1 MANILVCTYEYE
13 IDLEKIFSNRLQR
26 KDCSICFTA
35 SPNKRGLKI
44 ECAEEELP
52 ILGALLAEIM
62 LLDLRYIEINK
73 MVNSFG
79 VAESSK
85 HEVVCSSCGSAARLT
100 NFPAASEQITRY
112 LKNRTTLVLEGFL
125 HFMMQDYVQIWHSC
139 VDAAIDEVLLRD
151 EYLEL
156 VRLLKVFISL
166 PSEENVGVNLI
177 LQPDGSCTLT
187 DSNDLRVDCA
197 PGNEKDMLEFI
208 TGITPERITVYDLS
222 MGLFNEFKSELR
234 KAFGERVEVFS

>member
-1 MANILVCTYEYE
+1 MANILICTYEYD
-13 IDLEKIFSNRLQR
+13 IDLGKIFSSRLQR
-26 KDCSICFTA
+26 KDCSISFTV
-35 SPNKRGLKI
+35 SPDKRGLKI

-79 VAESSK
+79 VAEGSK
-85 HEVVCSSCGSAARLT
+85 HEVICSSCGSAARLT
-100 NFPAASEQITRY
+100 NFPAASEQVTRY
-112 LKNRTTLVLEGFL
+112 LKNKSTLVLEGFL
-125 HFMMQDYVQIWHSC
+125 HFMMQDYVQTWHSC

-166 PSEENVGVNLI
+166 PSEETVGVNLI

-197 PGNEKDMLEFI
+197 PGNEKEMLEFI

-234 KAFGERVEVFS
+234 RTFGERVEVFS